1 MNKLSMLQLLLFTF
15 IILTIKVNSDPTDTY
30 DKRASLSYFK
40 RQNELSDSLSNS
52 PSTLSSLS
60 KRATLSYFKRG
71 QYGHRLNELQHIK
84 QLVEICPCLNKDY
97 LQWLEE
103 SLLLKKDIS
112 RHQFTNNDND
122 EILNSEKRASLAY
135 FK

>member
-1 MNKLSMLQLLLFTF
+1 MNKLSMLQLLIFTF
-15 IILTIKVNSDPTDTY
+15 VVLTIKVDADLTDTF

-40 RQNELSDSLSNS
+40 RQNELSDSSSNS

-71 QYGHRLNELQHIK
+71 HHGHGLNELQHIR
-84 QLVEICPCLNKDY
+84 QILEICPCLNKDY

-103 SLLLKKDIS
+103 NLLLRKDTS
-112 RHQFTNNDND
+112 SNNNDND
-122 EILNSEKRASLAY
+122 EILNSGKRASLAY